1 DNAPRTTTLPE
12 PAVSDPAPGPTLGTQ
27 RVSVGN
33 WLKIMP
39 LQQGRLW
46 AGIGWSV
53 AALLAAGLL
62 SALSGWLIVQAAY
75 EPPILYLLAVI
86 VAVRFFGKGRA
97 VFRYAERL
105 AVHQAVLSWAN
116 KVRMRVWDSLGS
128 GANQWNRFMRLEV
141 YTSEI
146 QERFVV

>member
-1 DNAPRTTTLPE
+1 
-12 PAVSDPAPGPTLGTQ
+12 
-27 RVSVGN
+27 
-33 WLKIMP
+33 M
-39 LQQGRLW
+39 
-46 AGIGWSV
+46 

-86 VAVRFFGKGRA
+86 VAVRFFGTGRA

-116 KVRMRVWDSLGS
+116 KVRLRVWDALGS
-128 GANQWNRFMRLEV
+128 QATQWNRLTRSGGALSV
-141 YTSEI
+141 LISDI
-146 QERFVV
+146 D